1 MGPEVIVILLL
12 SIILY
17 IWAFPLFRKYLAIK
31 NTPVS
36 MVAALSPG
44 LCEVYGE
51 AETDSPLR
59 LPDGT
64 ECIAYQLRLGTKH
77 AYTEEGMAPFYVKD
91 DTGKVIIDVSGAAE
105 DSFGLF
111 PSKYKSIKVRKKDP
125 GYAQIKKFLE
135 ERGVGQYA
143 RRSSSL
149 PISYIPLGS
158 KVHVIGDY
166 SVAPLRTPSLSESSP
181 QAGFSSYYRGK
192 VPWDK
197 TKILYPKSIPKGD
210 LPHIGIGQ
218 NKVFTISKSEKSALS
233 TLFWGVFFGF
243 VLAPF
248 GIVAFVP
255 VFAEKLME
263 QLSMLPESGLDAL
276 SVLVAS
282 YAILMLYPFY
292 LYLSS
297 FYNSLVILRNNSSK
311 YRSNIDVYLE
321 RRARLIPQLREIV
334 DSYSKHEKKVI
345 EKVAGRNVSSKEFL
359 AVAEKLPKL
368 KADDHFRKLSK
379 SISEAETQIASFH
392 KLYNDSVTLYNTR
405 IQTFPSLLIAPF
417 FGFQKLDLLK
427 SS

>member
-1 MGPEVIVILLL
+1 MSGLLAIYIVSILAYL
-12 SIILY
+12 
-17 IWAFPLFRKYLAIK
+17 WAFPIFRKYLAIK

-36 MVAALSPG
+36 KVAALSPG

-51 AETDSPLR
+51 AETDSPLK

-64 ECIAYQLRLGTKH
+64 ECIAYKLRWGSKH
-77 AYTEEGMAPFYVKD
+77 AYTEEGLAPFYVKD
-91 DTGKVIIDVSGAAE
+91 GTGKVIIDVSGAAE

-111 PSKYKSIKVRKKDP
+111 PSKYKSIKVRKEDP
-125 GYAQIKKFLE
+125 GYAQIKTFLE
-135 ERGVGQYA
+135 DRGVGQYA
-143 RRSSSL
+143 SRSCSL
-149 PISYIPLGS
+149 PVTYIPLGS

-166 SVAPLRTPSLSESSP
+166 SVGPLRTPSLSEAPP
-181 QAGFSSYYRGK
+181 QAGFSRYYRGK

-197 TKILYPKSIPKGD
+197 TKILYPKSIPKGE
-210 LPHIGIGQ
+210 LPHIGVGQ

-233 TLFWGVFFGF
+233 TLFWSVFFGF

-248 GIVAFVP
+248 GIVAFAP
-255 VFAEKLME
+255 AFAEKILE
-263 QLSMLPESGLDAL
+263 HFSMLPESGLDAL
-276 SVLVAS
+276 SILVAS
-282 YAILMLYPFY
+282 YAILMSYPIY

-297 FYNSLVILRNNSSK
+297 FYNSLVILRNNASK
-311 YRSNIDVYLE
+311 YRSNIDVYLD

-334 DSYSKHEKKVI
+334 DSYSKHEKKVL

-368 KADDHFRKLSK
+368 KADDHFKKLSK
-379 SISEAETQIASFH
+379 SISNAETQIASFRE
-392 KLYNDSVTLYNTR
+392 LYNDSVTLYNTR

-417 FGFQKLDLLK
+417 FGFQKLELLK